1 LVADPNC
8 RFVLIESDPFEEFI
22 AESVAVAPVD
32 AATADTQCTPTD
44 RFFRTYLSQ
53 TLRMQE
59 VKDKLLLNSARVIG
73 IGNHDQCTSD
83 LLGDVD
89 AMTRLLDFLRA
100 GRVTQRAI
108 APLATLDKGTARDMI
123 EAKSYVDRLVRD

>member
-1 LVADPNC
+1 
-8 RFVLIESDPFEEFI
+8 
-22 AESVAVAPVD
+22 
-32 AATADTQCTPTD
+32 
-44 RFFRTYLSQ
+44 
-53 TLRMQE
+53 MQE
-59 VKDKLLLNSARVIG
+59 VKDKLLLNRARVIG

-108 APLATLDKGTARDMI
+108 APVVTLDKGTARDMI
-123 EAKSYVDRLVRD
+123 DAKSYVDRLVRD